1 MDKVV
6 SKATYTGLIK
16 MLSNFSNIELLRQF
30 LRESNLGAREKNVYF
45 WKCKKYH
52 LVCPSFQVLSKNT
65 NNNISNVIV
74 ILLL

>member
-6 SKATYTGLIK
+6 SKAMYTGLIK

-45 WKCKKYH
+45 WKCKKY

-65 NNNISNVIV
+65 NNNISNIIV